1 MKLTPKQQLF
11 ADYYIESPNATEAYK
26 RAYTTCKKDSVARAN
41 ASRLLTNANVMR
53 YIEET
58 MAKKADDRIAKQ
70 DEILSYLSS
79 IMRGE
84 QTEQTLRGIGE
95 GAQTIDEIEVSAK
108 DRIKAA
114 ELLLKRF
121 PMSKADELKE
131 HLIAAQIKK
140 MEAEIENMTAGDIDD
155 KFEIIIKRKGE
166 DE

>member
-11 ADYYIESPNATEAYK
+11 ADYFIETGNATESAK
-26 RAYTTCKKDSVARAN
+26 RAGYKQPHVQGSQNLEKLSVRA
-41 ASRLLTNANVMR
+41 
-53 YIEET
+53 YIDEA
-58 MAKKADDRIAKQ
+58 MKKKAEKRIAKQ

-84 QTEQTLRGIGE
+84 QTEQVLRGIGE
-95 GAQTIDEIEVSAK
+95 GAQRIDNMDVSAK

-121 PMSKADELKE
+121 PMSKSDELKE

-140 MEAEIENMTAGDIDD
+140 MEAEIENMTASDIDD
-155 KFEIIIKRKGE
+155 KFEVIIKRKGV
-166 DE
+166 DD

>member
-26 RAYTTCKKDSVARAN
+26 RAYPNCKKDETARAN
-41 ASRLLTNANVMR
+41 ASRLLTKANVLA
-53 YIEET
+53 YIDET
-58 MAKKADDRIAKQ
+58 MKQKAEKRVAQQ
-70 DEILSYLSS
+70 DEILTYLSS
-79 IMRGE
+79 VMRGE
-84 QTEQTLRGIGE
+84 QTEQTLRGVGE

-121 PMSKADELKE
+121 PMSKSDELKE

-140 MEAEIENMTAGDIDD
+140 MEAEIDNLTAGDIDD
-155 KFEIIIKRKGE
+155 KFEIVIKRKGI
-166 DE
+166 DD